1 MKILRIFTIILATLI
16 CGNIFAQ
23 ESQKEL
29 EQISKNHGEYYFSL
43 SVQKPADIQ
52 AISDLCSVDNFDGK
66 NVICYANHEQ
76 YQSLLKHGYQPTLM
90 MPPSLQFKV
99 EMWDGS
105 DRANY
110 DWDSYPTYEAYEAM
124 MYQFGTDHP
133 DKCEILTLGTL
144 ASGRKILVAHLNNGT
159 PDGRPVE
166 GRPKFLYTS
175 TIHGDETTGWIMML
189 RLIDYLLE
197 NPDEPEVQEVMDNI
211 DLYIGPNTNPD
222 GTYHGGNNTV
232 NGARRGNA
240 NNIDMNR
247 NYPDPHGSAHPDGNE
262 YQLETQWF
270 MQLAEEN
277 AFVMG
282 ANYHGGSEVMNY
294 PWDNTYT
301 LHADDDWYQLVCHEY
316 ADLTHE
322 VNPNYMSDFN
332 NGITNGAQWYM
343 IGGGRQDYMNGYRQ
357 CREVTIECSNTK
369 LVPGTQ
375 LPNFWNYNKEAIF
388 AFMNQCRYGVH
399 GIVTDATT
407 GEPLEATVTVGGHD
421 DQYSFVSSHL
431 PVGDFHR
438 PIKGGTYSFIFS
450 AEGYCPQ
457 VIDITVADNETVNL
471 EVQLEPGS
479 CLLPN
484 FNASATQVA
493 LGGNVNFTDGSFGD
507 VVAWNWTF
515 EGGTPSASTQQNPTV
530 TYNEIGDFSV
540 TLTVTNA
547 DGDSETLTRED
558 YIHVREAYNMQN
570 GTVETCSAL
579 FYDNGG
585 PNSNYNN
592 NRDYTMT
599 FMPGQP
605 DKFIEATFI
614 EFSTE
619 SGWDYLYIYDGTS
632 TQATQIGQYT
642 GSESPG
648 TVTATNSEGALTF
661 RFTSDQNTTASGWVA
676 TINCVGNYEP
686 MAIEVSA
693 DPEVV
698 NEGESSQLNVTVTG
712 GAGDY
717 TYLWEPAATLDDPTI
732 SHPVATPVERETIY
746 KVTVTDGEGNT
757 ASGEVTVSIGNYS
770 IPEDG
775 CAPIVYPN
783 PNKGVFTINVDG
795 KYSYRLF
802 NGHGQQVLSGEAIGK
817 TQIETQGLSQGLYL
831 LQIVAENIGIEKIII
846 EK

>member
-43 SVQKPADIQ
+43 PVQKPAEIQ
-52 AISDLCSVDNFDGK
+52 TISRFCSVDGFDGQT
-66 NVICYANHEQ
+66 VTCYANHEQ

-110 DWDSYPTYEAYEAM
+110 DWDTYPTYEAYEAM

-144 ASGRKILVAHLNNGT
+144 ASGRKILVARLNNGQ
-159 PDGRPVE
+159 PE
-166 GRPKFLYTS
+166 GKPKFLYTS

-211 DLYIGPNTNPD
+211 DLYVGPNTNPD

-247 NYPDPHGSAHPDGNE
+247 NYPDPHGSTHPDGNE
-262 YQLETQWF
+262 YQLETQWL

-369 LVPGTQ
+369 LVPGPQ

-388 AFMNQCRYGVH
+388 AFMNQCRYGIH
-399 GIVTDATT
+399 GTVTDATT
-407 GEPLEATVTVGGHD
+407 GEPIEATVTITGHD

-431 PVGDFHR
+431 PAGDYHR
-438 PIKGGTYSFIFS
+438 PIKGGTYDVTFS
-450 AEGYCPQ
+450 CNGYYPQ
-457 VIDITVADNETVNL
+457 THTVAVADGETVTL
-471 EVQLEPGS
+471 DVQLEAGEGLIPDFTANITAVAVGGS
-479 CLLPN
+479 
-484 FNASATQVA
+484 VD
-493 LGGNVNFTDGSFGD
+493 FTDDTWGNHLVS
-507 VVAWNWTF
+507 WEWTF
-515 EGGTPSASTQQNPTV
+515 EGGEPATSNEQNPSGI
-530 TYNEIGDFSV
+530 TYNQTGNFDV
-540 TLTVTNA
+540 TLTVSNNEGQT
-547 DGDSETLTRED
+547 ETIVKRN
-558 YIHVREAYNMQN
+558 YIAVSEAYNMQN
-570 GTVETCSAL
+570 GTVETCNAI
-579 FYDNGG
+579 FYDTGG
-585 PNSNYNN
+585 PDANYGNN
-592 NRDYTMT
+592 QDYTMT
-599 FMPGQP
+599 FRPTGEGR
-605 DKFIEATFI
+605 KIRVNFL

-619 SGWDYLYIYDGTS
+619 TSYDYLYVYDGSS
-632 TQATQIGQYT
+632 TNATFLGRFSGQN
-642 GSESPG
+642 GPG
-648 TVTATNSEGALTF
+648 DVTATNAEGALTF
-661 RFTSDQNTTASGWVA
+661 RFTSDQSVNSTGWVA
-676 TINCVGNYEP
+676 RVRCVYDEALTIN
-686 MAIEVSA
+686 VSA
-693 DPEVV
+693 DPTVV
-698 NEGESSQLNVTVTG
+698 NQGESTQLNVYATG
-712 GAGDY
+712 GAGGY
-717 TYLWEPAATLDDPTI
+717 TYLWEPAETLDDPTVAN
-732 SHPVATPVERETIY
+732 PVATPVEEETTY
-746 KVTVTDGEGNT
+746 TVFVTDADGNT
-757 ASGEVTVSIGNYS
+757 ESGEVAVTIGNWS
-770 IPEDG
+770 IPEDC
-775 CAPIVYPN
+775 CAPLVYPN
-783 PNKGVFTINVDG
+783 PNKGIFTINVKG
-795 KYSYRLF
+795 EFSYRLF
-802 NGHGQQVLSGEAIGK
+802 NSLGQQVLSGKAIGK
-817 TQIETQGLSQGLYL
+817 TQIETQGLAQGLYL
-831 LQIVAENIGIEKIII
+831 LQIVGENSGFEKIII